1 MTYKYTV
8 NRFIL
13 ALSVVIPGG
22 FFVLSAREIYFG
34 KSLPFLAWVFVVV
47 LAAAWI
53 LWLFYLFNLRVELT
67 PEYIKYKNLLRGFH
81 QVPRTEISSVIMEK
95 HEGSE
100 TTTYTLIVTP
110 RFGTGIPPL
119 KIPLSLLS
127 LRAAVELP
135 ATLGAKERDARDL
148 LTLT

>member
-13 ALSVVIPGG
+13 TLSFFIPGG

-47 LAAAWI
+47 LAAWI

-67 PEYIKYKNLLRGFH
+67 PEYIKYKNLLRGLH

-100 TTTYTLIVTP
+100 TTIYTLIVTP
-110 RFGTGIPPL
+110 RFGTGKPPL